1 MRSSKRPKTCFEHT
15 LKLQSKG
22 RVYNDLQLARLLEL
36 KLKHAILEVD
46 CLKLVQLLR
55 QQDDILHFCSGACEQ
70 SGYISHC
77 FEIVHANLVKLVLP
91 NSSFQSE
98 ATKVGCYS

>member
-55 QQDDILHFCSGACEQ
+55 QQDVNQ
-70 SGYISHC
+70 SVIYPAFLFWG
-77 FEIVHANLVKLVLP
+77 L
-91 NSSFQSE
+91 
-98 ATKVGCYS
+98 